1 MNTLLIL
8 YPKEFKAYSKF
19 ERKLSKITSR
29 MSDFQLLT
37 PNDFNGFVKRFSSQN
52 TITLSILED
61 YNWESHHP
69 THAII
74 FDDGEEF
81 VEEVVLLK
89 NKKIPL
95 REIQILITRVVNI
108 KTDKEFNGQVD
119 TPSYSYIGRGSYW
132 GNPYSMHEENHS
144 REEVIRKF
152 KYDFDFEKFPNKEKK
167 EVFKLA
173 GKRLGCFCKPEACH
187 GDVLADYLNAWD
199 DGK

>member
-19 ERKLSKITSR
+19 ERKLKKITSK
-29 MSDFQLLT
+29 MGSFQLVT
-37 PNDFNGFVKRFSSQN
+37 THDFNGFIKRFAKENIPIS
-52 TITLSILED
+52 TIIEHSD
-61 YNWESHHP
+61 WESLKP
-69 THAII
+69 THAVV

-81 VEEVVLLK
+81 YNEVKRLK
-89 NKKIPL
+89 SKNIPL
-95 REIQILITRVVNI
+95 REIRILITRVVNI

-119 TPSYSYIGRGSYW
+119 TPNYSYIGRGSYW

-152 KYDFDFEKFPNKEKK
+152 KYDFDFEKFPNKDKK